1 MDRGAA
7 DGGTAIFVTFHP
19 PANKTLT
26 EHSLT
31 RRTEVHSFKSQSS
44 QPLVEAVEVTMLS
57 QYERA
62 DGGGWILT
70 QQTRDLKVTRDG
82 KPVENKLIALIE
94 SFPLKI
100 QVSEDGAFVRLVNPD
115 DAQRAVQQAFRSPK
129 EAESVSQFFT
139 PLQIEDRA
147 RQEWDAKYA
156 GVFNHALATTSAF
169 YRVDSFVTAEGSEI
183 TYLLERKVSG
193 TAKTSFGEALVLSL
207 QCLTNFEGDAGQA
220 VVQKSAPEL
229 DLSLLEPSVQCSGQ
243 EILARDPFFPVRLA
257 VSIIATPEVRD
268 GGIPLRVTFEKQ
280 VEAVKLE

>member
-1 MDRGAA
+1 
-7 DGGTAIFVTFHP
+7 
-19 PANKTLT
+19 
-26 EHSLT
+26 
-31 RRTEVHSFKSQSS
+31 VHSFKPQSS
-44 QPLVEAVEVTMLS
+44 QPLVEAVEATMLS
-57 QYERA
+57 RYERA

-82 KPVENKLIALIE
+82 KPVENKLIALVE

-100 QVSEDGAFVRLVNPD
+100 QISEDGAFVRLVNPG
-115 DAQRAVQQAFRSPK
+115 DAQRAVQQAFRSPN

-139 PLQIEDRA
+139 PLQIEERA

-169 YRVDSFVTAEGSEI
+169 YRVDSFDTAKGSEI

-193 TAKTSFGEALVLSL
+193 TTKTSFGEALVLSL
-207 QCLTNFEGDAGQA
+207 HCLANFEGDAGRE

-229 DLSLLEPSVQCSGQ
+229 DPSLLEPSVQCSGQ
-243 EILARDPFFPVRLA
+243 EILSRDPFFPIRSA